1 MTSKK
6 EMRKTI
12 LEASGIDTYWC
23 AENVVSEDTAY
34 SLGLCMT
41 IDKLNG
47 DDLVSTYLKAKT
59 IVKAEDERMADEEKL
74 GEGTQ

>member
-6 EMRKTI
+6 EMRRTI
-12 LEASGIDTYWC
+12 LEACGIDTYWC
-23 AENVVSEDTAY
+23 GDNVVSEDTAY
-34 SLGLCMT
+34 SLGLNMT
-41 IDKLNG
+41 IEQLNG

-74 GEGTQ
+74 EEVSQ